1 MQVLAEKTNRSI
13 EINFHMDDCKA
24 YSCKIC
30 EVSCES
36 RKAPFQR
43 KVKWNVKNISQLQK
57 HQIMDDN

>member
-1 MQVLAEKTNRSI
+1 MQLLAEKTNRSI
-13 EINFHMDDCKA
+13 EFNFHMDDCKA